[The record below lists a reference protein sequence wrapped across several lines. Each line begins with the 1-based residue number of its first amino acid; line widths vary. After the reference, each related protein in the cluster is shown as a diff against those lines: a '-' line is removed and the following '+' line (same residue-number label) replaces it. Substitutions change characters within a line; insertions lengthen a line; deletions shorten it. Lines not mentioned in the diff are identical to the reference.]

1 MRKAKSR
8 AGIIAMVF
16 AKTANRVVSTIPTHA
31 GKCLKLGNAAEA
43 PIVRTN
49 TSTCTRQ
56 PPMLRRL
63 QDNAATLHRGSPKA
77 RVEAKA
83 RTSNPRAHSEVAG
96 PSRRDAT
103 DHVDDS
109 VHQALPLDPRGK
121 GGALLGHDSAQR
133 MPC

>member
-1 MRKAKSR
+1 M
-8 AGIIAMVF
+8 
-16 AKTANRVVSTIPTHA
+16 
-31 GKCLKLGNAAEA
+31 
-43 PIVRTN
+43 RTN

-83 RTSNPRAHSEVAG
+83 KARANPRAQIEVAG
-96 PSRRDAT
+96 PSRHDAT
-103 DHVDDS
+103 DHVDDNN
-109 VHQALPLDPRGK
+109 VHRALHPDPLDK
-121 GGALLGHDSAQR
+121 GGALRDHDSAQR